1 METDAPDLA
10 AVETIKTELG
20 SAMTASKCHRCGCYQ
35 DAVRGFSRSPKL
47 TACLAD
53 LIAEAQALFE
63 AKRYDCLGCETCWP
77 AVASN
82 AAAEL
87 DPALAEAS
95 CCATAEPAARDGWPP
110 LPGDYRVLRFHAPVA
125 VCTLNSDELV
135 GRLASM
141 QPPGLAIVGTLHTE
155 NLGIEHLIRNLLP
168 NPNVRFLVV
177 CGEDTHKAVG
187 HLPGQSLLSLMSH
200 GIDEHGRILEANGKR
215 PVLKN
220 VSREHVEAFRRR
232 IEVINLLGES
242 DLEVI
247 AECIANLVSRDPG
260 PSDEVLQDNCCIPV
274 ENAVEPTRLIS
285 DPAGY
290 FVLYPET
297 RNKRL
302 VLEHYTN
309 AGVLTRVF
317 EGASPTALYS
327 TVIEAGLISRLD
339 HAAYLG
345 RELGRAEA
353 ALRDGSGYVQDK
365 APGVSEDESP
375 LAALSSCGCSK
386 TCH

>member
-1 METDAPDLA
+1 METDAHLV
-10 AVETIKTELG
+10 AVETVKVELR
-20 SAMTASKCHRCGCYQ
+20 SAMAATKCHRCGCYQ
-35 DAVRGFSRSPKL
+35 DAVLSFSRSTSL
-47 TACLAD
+47 AAYLAD
-53 LIAEAQALFE
+53 LIAEAQTLIAE
-63 AKRYDCLGCETCWP
+63 RRYDCLGCEICWP

-87 DPALAEAS
+87 DPALADDS
-95 CCATAEPAARDGWPP
+95 CCATAEPAIRDGWPP

-168 NPNVRFLVV
+168 NPNVRFLAV
-177 CGEDTHKAVG
+177 CGDDTQKAVG
-187 HLPGQSLLSLMSH
+187 HLPGQSLLSLMLH
-200 GIDEHGRILEANGKR
+200 GMDDQGRILQASGKR

-220 VSREHVEAFRRR
+220 VSQEQVEAFRRR
-232 IEVINLLGES
+232 IEIINLLGVT
-242 DLEVI
+242 DLETI
-247 AECIANLVSRDPG
+247 AEYIAELAARDPG
-260 PSDEVLQDNCCIPV
+260 PSEEVLQDTSSIPV
-274 ENAVEPTRLIS
+274 ENVSEPTRLIP

-290 FVLYPET
+290 FVLYPEP
-297 RNKRL
+297 RSKRL

-317 EGASPTALYS
+317 EGASPAALYS
-327 TVIEAGLISRLD
+327 AVIEAGLISRLD

-353 ALRDGSGYVQDK
+353 ALRDGSVYVQDQ
-365 APGVSEDESP
+365 APGVSEENSQPDAVS
-375 LAALSSCGCSK
+375 ACGCSK
-386 TCH
+386 ACH